1 MEISNLPTLT
11 LTQSLTG
18 LKTKQFS
25 LAELQRAVID
35 AIERKNLEFNA
46 YLDYHSAV
54 PKESFAGE
62 LGGVP
67 IAVKDN
73 FLTRDLMTTASSNML
88 RGYRPQYESTV
99 TRKIQEAGGWIIGKT
114 NLDAWAHG
122 SSTETSDFGPTKN
135 PCNTAHIPGG
145 SSGGTAAAVAA
156 DLCIAGLGTET
167 SGSILGPAAWTG
179 IVGLKP
185 TYGRVSRYGVIA
197 MASSLDSPGVMTKTT
212 EDAAQL
218 LKIIAGHDPNDG
230 TSSTKPVPDY
240 LSGLRTGIKGKK
252 IGVIYESV
260 LPNEMKPILS
270 AAVEVLRQQGAQVE
284 SVEAMNPEPAIGMY
298 AVLQRSEVSSNLARY
313 DGLRYGHDRSAFGA
327 EAKRRIMLGT
337 YTLSKGYAD
346 RYYVQAQKVRTAFIN
361 DFNRLFGQF
370 DLLVSL
376 SMPSYAWPLGESA
389 KYPFFGEMIDKLA
402 EPRSAAGL
410 PAISVPCYRDPKT
423 NLPLGL
429 MIVGPQF
436 AETELLTAAY
446 AYEQATDWNS
456 WARQERT

>member
-1 MEISNLPTLT
+1 M
-11 LTQSLTG
+11 
-18 LKTKQFS
+18 
-25 LAELQRAVID
+25 QRSVID
-35 AIERKNLEFNA
+35 AIDRKNLELNA
-46 YLDYHSAV
+46 YLDYHT
-54 PKESFAGE
+54 E
-62 LGGVP
+62 LPSGGFGDELLGAP

-73 FLTRDLMTTASSNML
+73 FLTKDLVTTASSNVL
-88 RGYRPQYESTV
+88 RGYRPHYESTAV
-99 TRKIQEAGGWIIGKT
+99 KRVREAGGWIVGKN

-135 PCNTAHIPGG
+135 PCNTAYIPGG

-156 DLCIAGLGTET
+156 DLCIAALGTET

-212 EDAAQL
+212 EDAARL

-230 TSSTKPVPDY
+230 TSSTKEVPDY
-240 LSGLRTGIKGKK
+240 TATLAAGIKGKK

-260 LPNEMKPILS
+260 LPDEMKPILS
-270 AAVEVLRQQGAQVE
+270 AAVEVLRQQGARVE

-313 DGLRYGHDRSAFGA
+313 DGLRYGQDRSAFGD

-361 DFNRLFGQF
+361 DFNRLFGQY

-410 PAISVPCYRDPKT
+410 PAISVPCFRDPKT

-429 MIVGPQF
+429 SIIAPQF
-436 AETELLTAAY
+436 SESELLAAAH
-446 AYEQATDWNS
+446 AYEQATDWNRWVS
-456 WARQERT
+456 QERT